1 MSDKQYEL
9 NGSDDA
15 RSAVI
20 AALRAQMD
28 ALSHAPSGASCVVG
42 GTRRT
47 AIAAPEEAQGETSGR
62 SSDEDFASLGGEPG
76 GMAQPAEKPAGQTSA
91 EDDERPDAKAFN
103 RIVMLCSYHDY
114 SREKMRKRLKRE
126 HVDEYAAE
134 DALDRAVECG
144 LIDDVRYGEA
154 LCAGRMRAGKG
165 TTGIESEL
173 WDNHIDPARIPGWP
187 EEYEQRYGSDL
198 DRALQL
204 IERHPPRS
212 KRPRDSAYRR
222 LRGKG
227 YSSDIA
233 SKAAGIWWSRTQAE
247 S

>member
-1 MSDKQYEL
+1 MVDKKQMQDTS
-9 NGSDDA
+9 GDA

-20 AALRAQMD
+20 EALRAQMD
-28 ALSHAPSGASCVVG
+28 ALQHSSAEFAESARN
-42 GTRRT
+42 RRT
-47 AIAAPEEAQGETSGR
+47 AIIPADEHVDEGLRFSGIAR
-62 SSDEDFASLGGEPG
+62 R
-76 GMAQPAEKPAGQTSA
+76 PARGKSPQLERNGAGQA
-91 EDDERPDAKAFN
+91 DAQDEVDPKKKAFD

-114 SREKMRKRLKRE
+114 SREKMRQRLKRE

-144 LIDDVRYGEA
+144 LIDDIRYGEA

-165 TTGIESEL
+165 TDGIESEL
-173 WDNHIDPARIPGWP
+173 WDNHIDPAHIPGWP
-187 EEYEQRYGSDL
+187 EEYEQRYGADL
-198 DRALQL
+198 DRALRL

-233 SKAAGIWWSRTQAE
+233 SKAAGIWWSRQQSE

>member
-1 MSDKQYEL
+1 MADKKQMQ
-9 NGSDDA
+9 GSSGDA

-20 AALRAQMD
+20 VALRAQMD
-28 ALSHAPSGASCVVG
+28 ALQHSSGASAESAQN
-42 GTRRT
+42 RRT
-47 AIAAPEEAQGETSGR
+47 AILPADEHADEGTRFSGVTRRPARGKSSESGR
-62 SSDEDFASLGGEPG
+62 SGAGKADAQDEVDS
-76 GMAQPAEKPAGQTSA
+76 KK
-91 EDDERPDAKAFN
+91 KAFD

-114 SREKMRKRLKRE
+114 SREKMRQRLKRE
-126 HVDEYAAE
+126 QVDEYAAE
-134 DALDRAVECG
+134 DALERAVECG
-144 LIDDVRYGEA
+144 LIDDIRYGEA

-165 TTGIESEL
+165 TDGIESEL

-187 EEYEQRYGSDL
+187 EEYEQRYGNDL
-198 DRALQL
+198 DRALRL

-233 SKAAGIWWSRTQAE
+233 SKAAGIWWSRQQSE